1 MRALE
6 FNSIIKNNNIL
17 IPENLRR
24 EFSGDKKMN
33 VRVIVLLED
42 NEINDNLDFK
52 MISQQHFL
60 NGYSDSDE
68 IYDHE

>member
-17 IPENLRR
+17 IPESLRR
-24 EFSGDKKMN
+24 EFSGDKKKN

-42 NEINDNLDFK
+42 NEINDTLDFK
-52 MISQQHFL
+52 MISQ
-60 NGYSDSDE
+60 
-68 IYDHE
+68 